1 MEVVKKDIDKL
12 NAEIII
18 NIKEADYKEGLDT
31 ALRNY
36 RKQTNLPGFRKGM
49 VPMGMVKKMAGTNL
63 LVDQVNKMLS
73 DNLYKFISE
82 NKLDVLGNP
91 LPKQAD
97 AAAIDWETQKDFTF
111 SYEIGLAPEV
121 KAEITEKDKFEKL
134 KIKVDE
140 KMIAKQVDEIA
151 KRYGKMVE
159 TDKSEEEDMLFGK
172 WEELD
177 GKSIKEEGIT
187 NETVLNIRTVNDKK
201 NQKKFIGAKVG
212 DVVKVKPQEI
222 ADAQYVA
229 AWLGIDQQYIADQT
243 SEFQYTISK
252 INRMEAAELNQEFFD
267 KIYGKDTVKSKEE
280 MEAKLRGEMEGSLAQ
295 NADQLFEREVQD
307 HLIKKAKLELP
318 DEFMKKWLM
327 TANEKPITK
336 EQIDS
341 EYEQYAMG
349 LKWQLI
355 ENKLIKDNKIE
366 VTKEEIV
373 AHTKGLIAQQLAGMG
388 GNMMDDAEMEATAN
402 RVLENQEEAKRLYE
416 QLYAAKLREFYNTTA
431 KIKEK
436 EISYDDF
443 VKLAEKK
450 RTK

>member
-12 NAEIII
+12 NAEITI
-18 NIKEADYKEGLDT
+18 NIKEEDYKENVEA
-31 ALRNY
+31 ALRRY

-49 VPMGMVKKMAGTNL
+49 VPMGMVKKMVGTNL
-63 LVDQVNKMLS
+63 LVDEINKTLS

-91 LPKQAD
+91 LPKQEDAD
-97 AAAIDWETQKDFTF
+97 KIDWENQKDFTF
-111 SYEIGLAPEV
+111 TYEIGLAPEV
-121 KAEITEKDKFEKL
+121 KIELTEKDKFEKL
-134 KIKVDE
+134 KIKADQ
-140 KMIAKQVDEIA
+140 KMIDEQITEIA
-151 KRYGKMVE
+151 KRYGKMGEV
-159 TDKSEEEDMLFGK
+159 DKSEEEDMLFGK

-177 GKSIKEEGIT
+177 GKAVKEGGIS
-187 NETVLNIRTVNDKK
+187 NETVLNIRTINDSK
-201 NQKKFIGAKVG
+201 NQKKFIGKVVG

-222 ADAQYVA
+222 ADAKYVA
-229 AWLGIDQQYIADQT
+229 AWLGIDEQYIQDQT

-252 INRMEAAELNQEFFD
+252 INRMEPAELNQEFFD
-267 KIYGKDTVKSKEE
+267 KIYGKDVVKSKEE
-280 MEAKLRGEMEGSLAQ
+280 MQEKLKAEMERSFAQ
-295 NADQLFEREVQD
+295 NTEQLFERDVQD

-327 TANEKPITK
+327 TANEKPITR

-341 EYEQYAMG
+341 EYDQYAMG

-355 ENKLIKDNKIE
+355 ENKLIRDNKIE
-366 VTKEEIV
+366 VSKDEVV
-373 AHTKGLIAQQLAGMG
+373 AHTKGLIAQQLSGMG
-388 GNMMDDAEMEATAN
+388 GNMMDDAEMEETAN
-402 RVLENQEEAKRLYE
+402 RVLENQDEAKRLYE
-416 QLYAAKLREFYNTTA
+416 QLYAEKLRTFYNSTA

-436 EISYDDF
+436 EVSYDDF

>member
-12 NAEIII
+12 NAEITI
-18 NIKEADYKEGLDT
+18 NIKEEDYKENVEA
-31 ALRNY
+31 ALRRY

-49 VPMGMVKKMAGTNL
+49 VPMGMVKKMVGTNL
-63 LVDQVNKMLS
+63 LVDEINKTLS

-91 LPKQAD
+91 LPKQEDAD
-97 AAAIDWETQKDFTF
+97 KIDWENQKDFTF
-111 SYEIGLAPEV
+111 TYEIGLAPEV
-121 KAEITEKDKFEKL
+121 KIELTEKDKFEKL
-134 KIKVDE
+134 KIKVDQ
-140 KMIAKQVDEIA
+140 KMIDEQITEIA
-151 KRYGKMVE
+151 KRYGKMGEV
-159 TDKSEEEDMLFGK
+159 DKSEEEDMLFGK

-177 GKSIKEEGIT
+177 GKAVKEGGIS
-187 NETVLNIRTVNDKK
+187 NETVLNIRTINDSK
-201 NQKKFIGAKVG
+201 NQKKFIGKVVG

-222 ADAQYVA
+222 ADAKYVA
-229 AWLGIDQQYIADQT
+229 AWLGIDEQYIQDQT

-252 INRMEAAELNQEFFD
+252 INRMEPAELNQEFFD
-267 KIYGKDTVKSKEE
+267 KIYGKDVVKSKEE
-280 MEAKLRGEMEGSLAQ
+280 MQEKLKAEMERSFAQ
-295 NADQLFEREVQD
+295 NTEQLFERDVQD

-327 TANEKPITK
+327 TANEKPITR

-341 EYEQYAMG
+341 EYDQYAMG

-355 ENKLIKDNKIE
+355 ENKLIRDNKIE
-366 VTKEEIV
+366 VSKDEVV
-373 AHTKGLIAQQLAGMG
+373 AHTKGLIAQQLSGMG
-388 GNMMDDAEMEATAN
+388 GNMMDDAEMEETAN
-402 RVLENQEEAKRLYE
+402 SVLENQDEAKRLYE
-416 QLYAAKLREFYNTTA
+416 QLYAEKLRTFYNSTA

-436 EISYDDF
+436 EVSYDDF

>member
-12 NAEIII
+12 NAEITI
-18 NIKEADYKEGLDT
+18 NIKEADYKESIES
-31 ALRNY
+31 ALRRH

-49 VPMGMVKKMAGTNL
+49 VPMGVVKKMVGTNL
-63 LVDQVNKMLS
+63 LVDEINKTLS
-73 DNLYKFISE
+73 DNLHKFISE

-91 LPKQAD
+91 LPKKED
-97 AAAIDWETQKDFTF
+97 ANAIDWENQKDFSFT
-111 SYEIGLAPEV
+111 YEIGLAPEV
-121 KAEITEKDKFEKL
+121 KIEITEKDKFEKL
-134 KIKVDE
+134 KIKANQ
-140 KMIAKQVDEIA
+140 KMIDEQITEIA
-151 KRYGKMVE
+151 KRYGKMGE
-159 TDKSEEEDMLFGK
+159 AEKSEEEDMLFGK

-177 GKSIKEEGIT
+177 GKTVKEGGIS
-187 NETVLNIRTVNDKK
+187 NETVVNIRTVNDKK
-201 NQKKFIGAKVG
+201 NQKKFIGNVVG
-212 DVVKVKPQEI
+212 DVVKVKPQDI
-222 ADAQYVA
+222 ADAKYVA
-229 AWLGIDQQYIADQT
+229 AWLGIDEQYIQDQT

-280 MEAKLRGEMEGSLAQ
+280 MEGKLRAEMEKSFAQ
-295 NADQLFEREVQD
+295 NSEQLFEREVQD
-307 HLIKKAKLELP
+307 YLIKKAKLELP
-318 DEFMKKWLM
+318 DTFMKKWLM
-327 TANEKPITK
+327 NANEKPITK

-341 EYEQYAMG
+341 EYEQYALG

-366 VTKEEIV
+366 VTKEEVV
-373 AHTKGLIAQQLAGMG
+373 AHTKGLIAQQLSGMG
-388 GNMMDDAEMEATAN
+388 GNMMEDAEMEETAN

-416 QLYAAKLREFYNTTA
+416 QLYATKLREFYNATA

-436 EISYDDF
+436 EVSYDDF

>member
-12 NAEIII
+12 NAEITI
-18 NIKEADYKEGLDT
+18 NIKEADYKENIEA
-31 ALRNY
+31 ALRKH

-49 VPMGMVKKMAGTNL
+49 VPMGVVKKMVGTNL
-63 LVDQVNKMLS
+63 LVDEINKTLS

-91 LPKQAD
+91 LPKKED
-97 AAAIDWETQKDFTF
+97 AAAIDWETQKDFSFT
-111 SYEIGLAPEV
+111 YEIGLAPEV
-121 KAEITEKDKFEKL
+121 KVEITDKDKFEKL
-134 KIKVDE
+134 KIKADQ
-140 KMIAKQVDEIA
+140 KMIDKQITEIA

-159 TDKSEEEDMLFGK
+159 ADKSEEEDMLFGK

-177 GKSIKEEGIT
+177 GKSVKEGGIS
-187 NETVLNIRTVNDKK
+187 NETVVNIRTVNDKK
-201 NQKKFIGAKVG
+201 NQKKFIGNVVG
-212 DVVKVKPQEI
+212 DVVKAKPQDI
-222 ADAQYVA
+222 ADAKYVA
-229 AWLGIDQQYIADQT
+229 AWLGIDEQYIADQT

-252 INRMEAAELNQEFFD
+252 INRMEEAELNQEFFD
-267 KIYGKDTVKSKEE
+267 KIYGKDTVKSKAE
-280 MEAKLRGEMEGSLAQ
+280 MEEKLKAEMEKSFAQ
-295 NADQLFEREVQD
+295 NSEQLFERDVQD

-318 DEFMKKWLM
+318 DTFMKKWLM
-327 TANEKPITK
+327 TANEKPITA

-373 AHTKGLIAQQLAGMG
+373 AHTKGLIAQQLSGMG
-388 GNMMDDAEMEATAN
+388 GNMMDDAEMEETAN

-416 QLYAAKLREFYNTTA
+416 QLYAAKLRDFYNATA

-436 EISYDDF
+436 EVSYDDF

>member
-12 NAEIII
+12 NAEITI
-18 NIKEADYKEGLDT
+18 NIKEEDYKENVEA
-31 ALRNY
+31 ALRRY

-49 VPMGMVKKMAGTNL
+49 VPMGMVKKMVGTNL
-63 LVDQVNKMLS
+63 LVDEINKTLS

-91 LPKQAD
+91 LPKQEDAD
-97 AAAIDWETQKDFTF
+97 KIDWENQKDFTF
-111 SYEIGLAPEV
+111 TYEIGLAPEV
-121 KAEITEKDKFEKL
+121 KIELTEKDKFEKL
-134 KIKVDE
+134 KIKADQ
-140 KMIAKQVDEIA
+140 KMIDEQITEIA
-151 KRYGKMVE
+151 KRYGKMGEV
-159 TDKSEEEDMLFGK
+159 DKSEEEDMLFGK

-177 GKSIKEEGIT
+177 GKAVKEGGIS
-187 NETVLNIRTVNDKK
+187 NETVLNIRTINDSK
-201 NQKKFIGAKVG
+201 NQKKFIGKVVG

-222 ADAQYVA
+222 ADAKYVA
-229 AWLGIDQQYIADQT
+229 AWLGIDEQYIQDQT

-252 INRMEAAELNQEFFD
+252 INRMEPAELNHEFFD
-267 KIYGKDTVKSKEE
+267 KIYGKDVVNSKEE
-280 MEAKLRGEMEGSLAQ
+280 IQEKLKAEMERSFAQ
-295 NADQLFEREVQD
+295 NTEQLFERDVQD

-327 TANEKPITK
+327 TANEKPITR

-341 EYEQYAMG
+341 EYDQYAMG

-355 ENKLIKDNKIE
+355 ENKLIRDNKIE
-366 VTKEEIV
+366 VSKDEVV
-373 AHTKGLIAQQLAGMG
+373 AHTKGLIAQQLSGMG
-388 GNMMDDAEMEATAN
+388 GNMMDDAEMEETAN
-402 RVLENQEEAKRLYE
+402 SVLENQDEAKRLYE
-416 QLYAAKLREFYNTTA
+416 QLYAEKLRTFYNSTA

-436 EISYDDF
+436 EVSYDDF